1 MILLITGTATGIGR
15 AIAGRLAQ
23 PGARILLHT
32 GSNADGLE
40 RTQAEAE
47 AKGAKAASKLADLTM
62 PGTAADLVQATVDAF
77 GGLDAVVHA
86 AGFADRTALDDLDA
100 ARLNRSLS
108 TMPVAFAELV
118 RAAKPHLLKSK
129 APRVVAVS
137 SFIAQK
143 FQNVDLKFPA
153 GAAAKAALEA
163 MVKAAAVEYAPL
175 GIPVNAIAPGYIR
188 KDGERHNIP
197 DSRWPELG
205 KRIPMGRVGEPEE
218 VAEVAAFLLS
228 PAAAY
233 ITGQV
238 IGIDGGLTL

>member
-1 MILLITGTATGIGR
+1 MIVLVTGAATGIGR
-15 AIAGRLAQ
+15 AIGGRLSSPA
-23 PGARILLHT
+23 ARIFLHT
-32 GSNADGLE
+32 GSNADGLK
-40 RTQAEAE
+40 RTQAEIE
-47 AKGAKAASKLADLTM
+47 AKGAAAAAKLADLTA
-62 PGTAADLVQATVDAF
+62 PGAAADLVAATVASF

-100 ARLNRSLS
+100 ARINRSLA
-108 TMPVAFAELV
+108 TMPVAFAEML
-118 RAAKPHLLKSK
+118 RAAKPHLLKSGC
-129 APRVVAVS
+129 PRVVAVS
-137 SFIAQK
+137 SFIATK

-163 MVKAAAVEYAPL
+163 MVKAAAVEYAPS
-175 GIPVNAIAPGYIR
+175 GITVNAVAPGYVR
-188 KDGERHNIP
+188 KDGVRHNIP

-218 VAEVAAFLLS
+218 IAEFVAFLLS

-233 ITGQV
+233 VTGQV

>member
-1 MILLITGTATGIGR
+1 
-15 AIAGRLAQ
+15 
-23 PGARILLHT
+23 
-32 GSNADGLE
+32 
-40 RTQAEAE
+40 
-47 AKGAKAASKLADLTM
+47 M
-62 PGTAADLVQATVDAF
+62 PDTAADLVQATVDAF

-100 ARLNRSLS
+100 QRLNRSLS
-108 TMPVAFAELV
+108 TMPVAFAELM
-118 RAAKPHLLKSK
+118 RAAKPHLLQSK

-137 SFIAQK
+137 SFIASK

-163 MVKAAAVEYAPL
+163 MVKAAAVEYAPQ

-238 IGIDGGLTL
+238 LGIDGGLTL